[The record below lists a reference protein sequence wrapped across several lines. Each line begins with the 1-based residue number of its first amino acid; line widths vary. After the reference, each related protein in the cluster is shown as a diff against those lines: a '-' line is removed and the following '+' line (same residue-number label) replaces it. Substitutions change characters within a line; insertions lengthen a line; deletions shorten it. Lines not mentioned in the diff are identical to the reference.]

1 MEKRLNDKIAQILDK
16 RVNSEMKR
24 IRQDTEQRIDNV
36 RGDLLTEVEE
46 LRVRMDSVVD
56 SQQGG
61 GQYARTLNVAIR
73 KLPQSVNEDTAE
85 KVNRLI
91 KDQLRIHDVEVA
103 SAYRVESGSDRN
115 KPEVMI
121 AKFHSVPDRQKVL
134 KAKKK
139 LKTSSMKNVF
149 IHPDQSKEERLISSN
164 MRALVDAINKGD
176 RKLIVRGSRVNTQLN
191 EPEDSGNNR
200 TYGSSNNRNN
210 KNDNHKQHQRRD
222 LQSDFRSAEP
232 VNNTQSQRHG
242 HGSYAN
248 SHDTVNRDYRN
259 DTSHRQQPRRN
270 TYQDSRDTGGR
281 QDNNRRRYN
290 NNTRR

>member
-1 MEKRLNDKIAQILDK
+1 M
-16 RVNSEMKR
+16 
-24 IRQDTEQRIDNV
+24 
-36 RGDLLTEVEE
+36 
-46 LRVRMDSVVD
+46 
-56 SQQGG
+56 
-61 GQYARTLNVAIR
+61 AIR

-115 KPEVMI
+115 KPEVVI

-222 LQSDFRSAEP
+222 SQSDFRSAEP

>member
-1 MEKRLNDKIAQILDK
+1 M
-16 RVNSEMKR
+16 
-24 IRQDTEQRIDNV
+24 
-36 RGDLLTEVEE
+36 TEVEE

-56 SQQGG
+56 SQQGV
-61 GQYARTLNVAIR
+61 GQYDRTLNVAIR

-91 KDQLRIHDVEVA
+91 KDQLHVHDVEVA

-115 KPEVMI
+115 KPEVVI

-139 LKTSSMKNVF
+139 LKSSNMKNVF
-149 IHPDQSKEERLISSN
+149 IHPDQSNEERLISSN
-164 MRALVDAINKGD
+164 MRTLVDAINKGD

-191 EPEDSGNNR
+191 ESEDSGKNR
-200 TYGSSNNRNN
+200 TNGRSSNTSNR
-210 KNDNHKQHQRRD
+210 NDNHRQHQRRD
-222 LQSDFRSAEP
+222 SQSDFCLAEP

-242 HGSYAN
+242 SYAN
-248 SHDTVNRDYRN
+248 SRDTVNRDYRN
-259 DTSHRQQPRRN
+259 DTTHRQQPRRE
-270 TYQDSRDTGGR
+270 TYQESRDTGSR
-281 QDNNRRRYN
+281 QDSNRRIYN